1 MTMTISWDE
10 FFQEVPKEFS
20 PLFAKGTTP
29 WNVLDNLKAFI
40 REHIKPN
47 LPDSVQPGVPLQE
60 PMVLLPGGWMD
71 EGFETVCNDD
81 TKGKMQVWIEG
92 EPVPEATL
100 LCAGAIFTDYRVQLG
115 KGVLVEPGA
124 MIKGPSIILDKAQ
137 VRQAAY
143 IREDCIIGPGSVV
156 GHATELKHSIFLDEA
171 KAGHFAYVGDSIL
184 GNDVNLGAGTKL
196 ANLKFAPGSVTIKG
210 PDGAKIDTGR
220 RKIGAILGDK
230 VQTGCNSVTNP
241 GVFLGKNS
249 MVAPN
254 STVKPGYYP
263 ARTIIR

>member
-1 MTMTISWDE
+1 MAPFSWQE
-10 FFQEVPKEFS
+10 FFESIPPDFS
-20 PLFAKGTTP
+20 PLFAPELAP
-29 WNVLDNLKAFI
+29 WQVLDGLKDFI
-40 REHIKPN
+40 RSHIVPN
-47 LPDSVQPGVPLQE
+47 LPDEVEIGAPISEPL
-60 PMVLLPGGWMD
+60 VLLPGGWMS
-71 EGFETVCNDD
+71 EGFDMVCDD
-81 TKGKMQVWIEG
+81 NTKGKLQVWIEG
-92 EPVPEATL
+92 EHVPDATL
-100 LCAGAIFTDYRVQLG
+100 ICAGAIFTDYRVQFG

-124 MIKGPSIILDKAQ
+124 MIKGPSIILDWAQ

-143 IREDCIIGPGSVV
+143 IREDSLIGPSAVV
-156 GHATELKHSIFLDEA
+156 GHATEVKHSIFLEDA

-184 GNDVNLGAGTKL
+184 GNHVNLGAGTKL
-196 ANLKFAPGSVTIKG
+196 ANLKFGPGSVKIAG
-210 PDGAKIDTGR
+210 PDGQRLDTNR
-220 RKIGAILGDK
+220 RKIGAILGDN